1 MRKDIVGSPAYL
13 AERGTPATPE
23 DLLNHACLQHRFQST
38 GKLRRGTLVHVL
50 QELPGNPGVLRAL
63 WPSGRHLSPKIRV
76 FVDFMGE
83 HLFPS
88 SDARQQDGSP
98 VEFR

>member
-1 MRKDIVGSPAYL
+1 
-13 AERGTPATPE
+13 
-23 DLLNHACLQHRFQST
+23 
-38 GKLRRGTLVHVL
+38 VHVL

>member
-1 MRKDIVGSPAYL
+1 MSNSPRLISL
-13 AERGTPATPE
+13 AEQG
-23 DLLNHACLQHRFQST
+23 LGLACVPGFTVREQ
-38 GKLRRGTLVHVL
+38 LRRGTLVHVL

-76 FVDFMGE
+76 FVDFMGQ

-88 SDARQQDGSP
+88 PDARQQDGSAA
-98 VEFR
+98 ELR